1 MNGILIYNTNEKR
14 YNISFENGTYY
25 SLHCGDT
32 FSCSPD
38 LNGWEKVRIE
48 FSDEWYL
55 INSKNKKIKIW
66 ENMLVKK

>member
-1 MNGILIYNTNEKR
+1 MNGILTYNANEKR
-14 YNISFENGTYY
+14 YNISFEDGSYY
-25 SLHCGDT
+25 SLHCGDI
-32 FSCSPD
+32 FFCSPH

-55 INSKNKKIKIW
+55 INSKNEKIKIW